1 MIPIFHNY
9 IQVHLI
15 HFQSQTDAIIGWYDS
30 RNARPFVMDTWI
42 NGYSAPLLDDKQ
54 NIHSETG
61 STINGVTTLEF
72 TRKRVTGDDKQ
83 DHSFTDDHCLY
94 MMFLVKGGAFNSVNK
109 KIRKHE
115 EVPIVTDNRI
125 CIKTCGLD
133 QQVYDTE
140 ATTPAPNRLAYAVS
154 MKLINLADGFE
165 APQKGSQE
173 YEDLTRMIR
182 STLDGVLGDIPGYS
196 KLDEIQFKK

>member
-1 MIPIFHNY
+1 
-9 IQVHLI
+9 
-15 HFQSQTDAIIGWYDS
+15 
-30 RNARPFVMDTWI
+30 MDTWI

-54 NIHSETG
+54 NVYNESG
-61 STINGVTTLEF
+61 SFLDGVTTLEF
-72 TRKRVTGDDKQ
+72 VRKRVTGDDKQ
-83 DHSFTDDHCLY
+83 DHSFTDEHCLY
-94 MMFLVKGGAFNSVNK
+94 MMFLTKGGSFNSVNK

-115 EVPIVTDNRI
+115 QVPVVTDNRI

-133 QQVYDTE
+133 QNVYDAE

-173 YEDLTRMIR
+173 YEDLSRTIR

-196 KLDEIQFKK
+196 KLDEIQFKKYVENEMYDNNLPIIPFPFFFYP